1 MEKVGYWSRASR
13 GRFYLWD
20 PFSDTLLPG
29 QLPRGERLFSTMLF
43 SVMLSSY
50 VGAKWPGL
58 KLVQRCGVGT
68 FLIVMGRYTTSCFLW
83 EEGFISGHIFRGWN
97 ASWWEAS
104 WWAAETCHQNCSH
117 PGGSGSGEGGLAELL
132 WISHL
137 IFLFRQGFRPMP
149 WVLLTFRVAFP
160 SLIKLRWK
168 LPLRYSQRCNF

>member
-1 MEKVGYWSRASR
+1 MGLLEEVGYWLRAFR

-20 PFSDTLLPG
+20 PFSVTLLPG

-50 VGAKWPGL
+50 VGVKWPGL
-58 KLVQRCGVGT
+58 KLVQHCVVGT
-68 FLIVMGRYTTSCFLW
+68 FLVVIGRYITRGFLW

-97 ASWWEAS
+97 AS

-137 IFLFRQGFRPMP
+137 IFLFCQGLQPMS
-149 WVLLTFRVAFP
+149 WVLFTFGVAFP
-160 SLIKLRWK
+160 SLIKLRWR
-168 LPLRYSQRCNF
+168 LPLRYSQ